1 MGRCW
6 LKFRNMWYIS
16 AKAIFFK
23 VADNYQE
30 RFMYVNLLIKI
41 IGLGRSLPSRI
52 VPSSELEGIYGLPAG
67 WVERR
72 NGVRER
78 RWVTTETASFMAAEA
93 AREALDEAGLR
104 PDQLSLIINASGTAE
119 QAIPD
124 TSALIQRQLGL
135 GRSGI
140 PAMSVHTTCLSFI
153 TALDVAATYLNAGRY
168 KYILIV
174 SSDISSCGINPK
186 EPESATLVGD
196 AAAAVVVTRSGE
208 GDSSCMHHAHFKTYG
223 DGASYTAIRGGGSAR
238 HPAKPGHNPDDD
250 LFHMDGPAV
259 LRMVRGFDEA
269 FLEELYPGLSKSL
282 TDVDLVIPHQSSKV
296 GLLLLQRYGW
306 PESKIMHTL
315 EWLGNCVAASIP
327 ATLYQ
332 TVRDNTLQ
340 RGQKFLLVGTG
351 AGLSIGGLV
360 MTY

>member
-1 MGRCW
+1 M
-6 LKFRNMWYIS
+6 
-16 AKAIFFK
+16 
-23 VADNYQE
+23 D
-30 RFMYVNLLIKI
+30 VNLPLKI
-41 IGLGRSLPSRI
+41 IGLGRYLPSRI
-52 VPSSELEGIYGLPAG
+52 VQSSELERAWALPAG

-78 RWVTTETASFMAAEA
+78 RWVTAETASFMAAEA

-124 TSALIQRQLGL
+124 TGALIQRQLGL
-135 GRSGI
+135 GSSGI
-140 PAMSVHTTCLSFI
+140 PAMSVHTTCLSCI
-153 TALDVAATYLNAGRY
+153 TALDVAGTFLTTGRY
-168 KYILIV
+168 TTILIV
-174 SSDISSCGINPK
+174 SSDIASCGINPK

-196 AAAAVVVTRSGE
+196 AAAALVVTRSGPD
-208 GDSSCMHHAHFKTYG
+208 DSAAIHHAHFKTYG
-223 DGASYTAIRGGGSAR
+223 DGASFTAIRGGGSAR
-238 HPAKPGHNPDDD
+238 HPAKADHNSDDD
-250 LFHMDGPAV
+250 LFRMDGPAV
-259 LRMVRGFDEA
+259 LRMVRSFDEA
-269 FLEELYPGLSKSL
+269 FLEELYAGLSKSL
-282 TDVDLVIPHQSSKV
+282 RDIDLVVPHQSSKV

-327 ATLYQ
+327 VTLYQ
-332 TVRDNTLQ
+332 AVRDGDLQ

>member
-1 MGRCW
+1 MRINVP
-6 LKFRNMWYIS
+6 LKI
-16 AKAIFFK
+16 
-23 VADNYQE
+23 
-30 RFMYVNLLIKI
+30 L
-41 IGLGRSLPSRI
+41 GLGRYLPPRI
-52 VPSSELEGIYGLPAG
+52 VPSSELEAIYALPSG

-104 PDQLSLIINASGTAE
+104 PDQVGLIINASGTAE

-124 TSALIQRQLGL
+124 TGALIQRQLGL

-140 PAMSVHTTCLSFI
+140 PAMSVNTTCLSFI

-168 KYILIV
+168 GNILIA

-196 AAAAVVVTRSGE
+196 SAAAVVVTQAGA
-208 GDSSCMHHAHFKTYG
+208 GDTSCIHHAHFKTWG
-223 DGASYTAIRGGGSAR
+223 DGASFTAIRGGGSAR
-238 HPAKPGHNPDDD
+238 HPAKPGYNPDDD
-250 LFHMDGPAV
+250 LFHMDGIAV
-259 LRMVRGFDEA
+259 LRMVRGLDKP
-269 FLEELYPGLSKSL
+269 FLEELYSGLSKSL
-282 TDVDLVIPHQSSKV
+282 VDIDLVVPHQSSKA

-306 PESKIMHTL
+306 PEAKIMQTL
-315 EWLGNCVAASIP
+315 NWLGNCVAASIP
-327 ATLYQ
+327 STLYQ
-332 TVRDNTLQ
+332 AVRDNSLQ
-340 RGQKFLLVGTG
+340 RGQKLLLVGTG
-351 AGLSIGGLV
+351 AGLSIGGLI

>member
-1 MGRCW
+1 M
-6 LKFRNMWYIS
+6 
-16 AKAIFFK
+16 
-23 VADNYQE
+23 E
-30 RFMYVNLLIKI
+30 VNLPLKI
-41 IGLGRSLPSRI
+41 IGLGRYLPPRVVS
-52 VPSSELEGIYGLPAG
+52 SSELEEIYALSTG

-78 RWVTTETASFMAAEA
+78 RWVTTETSSFMAAEA

-124 TSALIQRQLGL
+124 TGALIQRQLGL

-153 TALDVAATYLNAGRY
+153 TALDVAATFLNAGRFST
-168 KYILIV
+168 ILIT

-196 AAAAVVVTRSGE
+196 AAAAVVVTRS
-208 GDSSCMHHAHFKTYG
+208 DPDDTSALHHAHFKTYG
-223 DGASYTAIRGGGSAR
+223 DGAAFTAIRGGGSAR
-238 HPAKPGHNPDDD
+238 HPAKPDHNPLDD
-250 LFHMDGPAV
+250 LFQMDGPAV
-259 LRMVRGFDEA
+259 LRMVRGIDET

-282 TDVDLVIPHQSSKV
+282 LDIDVVVPHQSSKV
-296 GLLLLQRYGW
+296 GLLLLLRYGW
-306 PESKIMHTL
+306 PEGKIIHTL

-332 TVRDNTLQ
+332 TVRDGTLQ
-340 RGQKFLLVGTG
+340 RGQKALLVGTG

>member
-1 MGRCW
+1 M
-6 LKFRNMWYIS
+6 
-16 AKAIFFK
+16 
-23 VADNYQE
+23 D
-30 RFMYVNLLIKI
+30 VNLPLKI
-41 IGLGRSLPSRI
+41 IGLGRYLPSRI
-52 VPSSELEGIYGLPAG
+52 VQSAELERTWALSAG

-78 RWVTTETASFMAAEA
+78 RWVTAETASFMAAEA
-93 AREALDEAGLR
+93 AREALDEAGFR

-124 TSALIQRQLGL
+124 TGALIQRQLGL
-135 GRSGI
+135 GSSGI
-140 PAMSVHTTCLSFI
+140 PAMSVHTTCLSCI
-153 TALDVAATYLNAGRY
+153 TALDVAGTFLTTGRY
-168 KYILIV
+168 TTILIV
-174 SSDISSCGINPK
+174 SSDIASCGINLK

-196 AAAAVVVTRSGE
+196 AAAALVVTRSGPD
-208 GDSSCMHHAHFKTYG
+208 DSAAIHHAHFKTYG
-223 DGASYTAIRGGGSAR
+223 DGASFTAIRGGGSAR
-238 HPAKPGHNPDDD
+238 HPAKADHNSEDD
-250 LFHMDGPAV
+250 LFRMDGPAV
-259 LRMVRGFDEA
+259 LRMVRSFDEA
-269 FLEELYPGLSKSL
+269 FLEELYAGLSKSL
-282 TDVDLVIPHQSSKV
+282 SDIDLVVPHQSSKV

-327 ATLYQ
+327 VTLYQ
-332 TVRDNTLQ
+332 AVRDGDLQ

>member
-1 MGRCW
+1 M
-6 LKFRNMWYIS
+6 
-16 AKAIFFK
+16 
-23 VADNYQE
+23 D
-30 RFMYVNLLIKI
+30 VNLPLKI
-41 IGLGRSLPSRI
+41 IGLGRYLPSRI
-52 VPSSELEGIYGLPAG
+52 VQSAELERTWALPAG

-78 RWVTTETASFMAAEA
+78 RWVTAETASFMAAEA

-124 TSALIQRQLGL
+124 TGALIQRQLGL
-135 GRSGI
+135 GSSGI
-140 PAMSVHTTCLSFI
+140 PAMSVHTTCLSCI
-153 TALDVAATYLNAGRY
+153 TALDVAGTFLTTGRY
-168 KYILIV
+168 TTILIV
-174 SSDISSCGINPK
+174 SSDIASCGINPK

-196 AAAAVVVTRSGE
+196 AAAALVVTRSGPD
-208 GDSSCMHHAHFKTYG
+208 DSAAIHHAHFKTYG
-223 DGASYTAIRGGGSAR
+223 DGASFTAIRGGGSAR
-238 HPAKPGHNPDDD
+238 HPAKADHNSDDD
-250 LFHMDGPAV
+250 LFRMDGPAV
-259 LRMVRGFDEA
+259 LRMVRSFDEA
-269 FLEELYPGLSKSL
+269 FLEELYAGLSKSL
-282 TDVDLVIPHQSSKV
+282 RDIDLVVPHQSSKV

-327 ATLYQ
+327 VTLYQ
-332 TVRDNTLQ
+332 AVRDGDLQ

>member
-1 MGRCW
+1 MEEIT
-6 LKFRNMWYIS
+6 LMHI
-16 AKAIFFK
+16 
-23 VADNYQE
+23 
-30 RFMYVNLLIKI
+30 NLPLKI
-41 IGLGRSLPSRI
+41 IGIGRYLPPRI
-52 VPSSELEGIYGLPAG
+52 VPSSELEAIYALPPG

-93 AREALDEAGLR
+93 AREALEEAGLR

-124 TSALIQRQLGL
+124 TGTLIQRQLGL

-140 PAMSVHTTCLSFI
+140 PAMSVNTTCLSFI
-153 TALDVAATYLNAGRY
+153 TALDVAATYLNVGRY
-168 KYILIV
+168 SKILIA

-196 AAAAVVVTRSGE
+196 AAAAVVVTRSGA
-208 GDSSCMHHAHFKTYG
+208 DDTSCIHHAHFKTWG
-223 DGASYTAIRGGGSAR
+223 DGASFTEIRGGGSAR

-259 LRMVRGFDEA
+259 LRMVRGLDEA

-282 TDVDLVIPHQSSKV
+282 VDIDLVVPHQSSKV

-306 PESKIMHTL
+306 PEAKIIHTL

-327 ATLYQ
+327 STLYQ
-332 TVRDNTLQ
+332 AVRDNTLQ
-340 RGQKFLLVGTG
+340 RGQKLLLVGTG
-351 AGLSIGGLV
+351 AGLSIGGMV
-360 MTY
+360 VTY